1 MAAGLS
7 VSFQRCCIALVRTY
21 CTTNECHPCWEGTEQ
36 PAPSCMAGTSI
47 LSLHRPTAAQRNTAT
62 LLCSACHTSATAI
75 NSNHSPTTHKALH
88 QARMSPP
95 SRTDRPTPIVVVFC
109 QLAAHITCSPDL
121 AWPGCTL
128 LLLHLWLASTASP
141 SRRVCSTLCTR
152 SPASHPCVKTSCM
165 RREQDRSE
173 LPAGTVQQQYVGLQQ
188 SRVVLCRALCVCI
201 KQRGHTMLSYR
212 IACHRMSCH
221 VVLAPKKSSKIFQPP
236 AGQLWTMKPKK
247 FRSCLSR
254 PNPKYSSRPQQTS
267 DSHSQIV

>member
-1 MAAGLS
+1 MNAHPAG
-7 VSFQRCCIALVRTY
+7 
-21 CTTNECHPCWEGTEQ
+21 CWEGTEQ

-75 NSNHSPTTHKALH
+75 TSNHSPTTHKALH

-109 QLAAHITCSPDL
+109 QLAARITCSPDL

-173 LPAGTVQQQYVGLQQ
+173 LPAGSTAAACRTTAEQ
-188 SRVVLCRALCVCI
+188 SRAMRRVVCV
-201 KQRGHTMLSYR
+201 KQRGHVMS
-212 IACHRMSCH
+212 CHVMSCH
-221 VVLAPKKSSKIFQPP
+221 VVSCCANLRSRLRFSNPP
-236 AGQLWTMKPKK
+236 PGNCGQ
-247 FRSCLSR
+247 
-254 PNPKYSSRPQQTS
+254 
-267 DSHSQIV
+267 